1 MGIDI
6 SIKAGLT
13 TGTSSVNAL
22 GSVQHVITDT
32 EVKTFGIQDKD
43 LKNAIGKSFGKN
55 PNDAY
60 LHSVTPWGDLY
71 KTYNWPQV
79 ETVLDVESATITG
92 ITSEPVIVATQVFS
106 NNSNVKATFNV
117 SISDQV
123 ANTSSSTWSKT
134 DSITVG
140 QKITYKIGFL
150 GTGAGGETS
159 MSYSHTWGE
168 SKTESLTVTVGTQS
182 GVSVVLDPGQSV
194 ESILSA
200 SRGVLKIRIV
210 YKAYLIGDTAINYN
224 PTYKDHHFWALDIGE
239 VMGGRISNLKTFT
252 EDLEIGFYS
261 KSKIELKNLNDPSG
275 QVRTVFSAVA
285 RSA

>member
-13 TGTSSVNAL
+13 TGSSSVNAS

-32 EVKTFGIQDKD
+32 EVKTFGIQDGD
-43 LKNAIGKSFGKN
+43 LKNAVGKYFGKN

-60 LHSVTPWGDLY
+60 LHSDTPWGDLY
-71 KTYNWPQV
+71 KKYNWPQV
-79 ETVLDVESATITG
+79 ETVLVVDSATITG
-92 ITSEPVIVATQVFS
+92 ITSEPVIVGTQVFS
-106 NNSNVKATFNV
+106 NDSKVKGTFNV
-117 SISDQV
+117 GISDQV

-140 QKITYKIGFL
+140 QKFTYKVGFL
-150 GTGAGGETS
+150 GTGTGGETS

-182 GVSVVLDPGQSV
+182 GVSVPLDPGQSV
-194 ESILSA
+194 EAQLSA
-200 SRGVLKIRIV
+200 SRGVMKIRIV
-210 YKAYLIGDTAINYN
+210 YKAYLIGVTAINYN
-224 PTYKDHHFWALDIGE
+224 PTYKDHHFWALDIAE
-239 VMGGRISNLKTFT
+239 VMAASGISNLKTFT

-261 KSKIELKNLNDPSG
+261 SSKIELKDPSG
-275 QVRTVFSAVA
+275 QVRTAFSAVA
-285 RSA
+285 QSA